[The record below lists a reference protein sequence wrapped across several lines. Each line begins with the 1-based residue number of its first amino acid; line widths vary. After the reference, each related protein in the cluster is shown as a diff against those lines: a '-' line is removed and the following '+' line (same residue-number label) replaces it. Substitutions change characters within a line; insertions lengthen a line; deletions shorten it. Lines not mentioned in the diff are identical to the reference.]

1 MKGLRLLG
9 DVIFE
14 YLIIT
19 LILILSICLVIPC
32 IPVFVGV
39 IAYLRLDI
47 NTRTLRDFWMGIK
60 ENIKILIPYSIFELT
75 ILAFSILNLYF
86 FLTHPEKNQMIVLI
100 LSYIALFIGIV
111 FFIHAPIIILT
122 MKVNFRQLMYN
133 SIMLIFGGIFRSIL
147 TIVLMIGIAF
157 IAIYFPHLLFF
168 LPYFIAFVIAKMIY
182 PNFYVL
188 KARALK
194 TTPQELLNQEQ
205 QDAYLDEYGQVD
217 HSK

>member
-1 MKGLRLLG
+1 MKGSRLLG

-19 LILILSICLVIPC
+19 LILILSICLVIPF

-133 SIMLIFGGIFRSIL
+133 SIVLLIG
-147 TIVLMIGIAF
+147 VAF
-157 IAIYFPHLLFF
+157 IAIYLPHLLFF

>member
-19 LILILSICLVIPC
+19 LILILSICLVIPF

-47 NTRTLRDFWMGIK
+47 NARTLRDFWMGIK

-133 SIMLIFGGIFRSIL
+133 SIMLIFE
-147 TIVLMIGIAF
+147 IG
-157 IAIYFPHLLFF
+157 
-168 LPYFIAFVIAKMIY
+168 
-182 PNFYVL
+182 
-188 KARALK
+188 RAH
-194 TTPQELLNQEQ
+194 
-205 QDAYLDEYGQVD
+205 V
-217 HSK
+217 

>member
-19 LILILSICLVIPC
+19 LILILSICLVIPY

-39 IAYLRLDI
+39 IDYLSLDI

-100 LSYIALFIGIV
+100 LSYIAFFIGFV
-111 FFIHAPIIILT
+111 F
-122 MKVNFRQLMYN
+122 
-133 SIMLIFGGIFRSIL
+133 
-147 TIVLMIGIAF
+147 
-157 IAIYFPHLLFF
+157 
-168 LPYFIAFVIAKMIY
+168 
-182 PNFYVL
+182 
-188 KARALK
+188 
-194 TTPQELLNQEQ
+194 ELVVCLC
-205 QDAYLDEYGQVD
+205 V
-217 HSK
+217 

>member
-19 LILILSICLVIPC
+19 LILILSICLVIPF

-47 NTRTLRDFWMGIK
+47 NTRTLRD
-60 ENIKILIPYSIFELT
+60 
-75 ILAFSILNLYF
+75 FSILNLYF

-147 TIVLMIGIAF
+147 TIVLLIGVAF
-157 IAIYFPHLLFF
+157 IAIYLPHLLFF

>member
-19 LILILSICLVIPC
+19 LILILSICLVIPF

-86 FLTHPEKNQMIVLI
+86 FLTHPEKKSDDCINFI
-100 LSYIALFIGIV
+100 LYCFIY
-111 FFIHAPIIILT
+111 
-122 MKVNFRQLMYN
+122 RYC
-133 SIMLIFGGIFRSIL
+133 IFHSC
-147 TIVLMIGIAF
+147 TNY
-157 IAIYFPHLLFF
+157 YFNYESEF
-168 LPYFIAFVIAKMIY
+168 
-182 PNFYVL
+182 
-188 KARALK
+188 
-194 TTPQELLNQEQ
+194 
-205 QDAYLDEYGQVD
+205 
-217 HSK
+217 